1 MNSATAERQT
11 KTIAMAANFLRSAA
25 MANSFDAQMIAMA
38 FDGPPEIPIL
48 VTAPMFGPLIGH
60 LELRSPGLICVRW
73 TVDVLR
79 CVFSCVSLFVR
90 CVLSSLCVVLSF
102 VPKTPSRS
110 KSFLPSDPVSFSF
123 QVPDLVAGS
132 RAAAAVSF
140 LHGRRIFS
148 SRKLLS
154 QVELS
159 QKAREI
165 AESSRAN
172 QRLAGKY
179 RR

>member
-60 LELRSPGLICVRW
+60 LELRSPGFCVRW
-73 TVDVLR
+73 TV
-79 CVFSCVSLFVR
+79 VSTLCLFRVVCLFVR
-90 CVLSSLCVVLSF
+90 CVCRPPCVSSFLLS
-102 VPKTPSRS
+102 KTPSRS
-110 KSFLPSDPVSFSF
+110 KSFPFPFLAGFFSGSRS
-123 QVPDLVAGS
+123 LAGS

-140 LHGRRIFS
+140 S
-148 SRKLLS
+148 SR
-154 QVELS
+154 QVNLQQ
-159 QKAREI
+159 QKTSSFAGRTLTEGARDGGIEQGK
-165 AESSRAN
+165 S
-172 QRLAGKY
+172 AGKY
-179 RR
+179 HR